1 MITKECLINEV
12 QFLIEEYIHSISPF
26 DSFLE
31 EHILASTFYM
41 IQEGSNVA
49 GLLCYSQ

>member
-1 MITKECLINEV
+1 MITKECLIDEI
-12 QFLIEEYIHSISPF
+12 QFLIEEYIDGLSSPF

-41 IQEGSNVA
+41 IQERSKVVGWYVNE
-49 GLLCYSQ
+49 